1 MMALLLGNS
10 THFIDESQSRLEIGK
25 FESADEMMLI
35 NNLPS
40 RGIGQ
45 LLMDL
50 VQFFPLERRDTAA
63 ARDASLVS

>member
-10 THFIDESQSRLEIGK
+10 THRIDESQSRLEIGK

-50 VQFFPLERRDTAA
+50 VQFFPLE
-63 ARDASLVS
+63 